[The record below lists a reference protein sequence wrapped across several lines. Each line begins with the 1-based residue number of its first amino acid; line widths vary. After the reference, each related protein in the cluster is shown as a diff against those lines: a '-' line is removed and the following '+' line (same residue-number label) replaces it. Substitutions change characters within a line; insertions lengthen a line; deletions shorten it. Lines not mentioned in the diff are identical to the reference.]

1 MVCLHYGIDTAEY
14 TIRRAAAD
22 LIVKIDEKVAELTQ
36 GKDQNQFAE
45 IDQWIAAHEDEFRE
59 DLDDIDEDETN
70 GNNSQIVSIK

>member
-1 MVCLHYGIDTAEY
+1 MLYKASLD
-14 TIRRAAAD
+14 TIRGAAAD

-36 GKDQNQFAE
+36 SKDKNQFVE

-70 GNNSQIVSIK
+70 GNNSQIVSIE

>member
-1 MVCLHYGIDTAEY
+1 MLYKASLD
-14 TIRRAAAD
+14 TIRGAAAD
-22 LIVKIDEKVAELTQ
+22 LIVKIDEKVAEFTQ
-36 GKDQNQFAE
+36 SKDKNQFVE